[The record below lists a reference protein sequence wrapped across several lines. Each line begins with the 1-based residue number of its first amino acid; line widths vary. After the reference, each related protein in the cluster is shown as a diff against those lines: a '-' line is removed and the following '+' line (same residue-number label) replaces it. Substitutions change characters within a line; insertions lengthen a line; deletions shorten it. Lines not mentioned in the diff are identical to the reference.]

1 MLTLNG
7 TVQNVFQSPKGI
19 NKEGKEYGG
28 QDRVQILAETE
39 LQNGETRLELVN
51 LTVTNSGSYES
62 LKGQQVRVPVGV
74 FASGRSV
81 AFYALKGAEPEP
93 ITEPH
98 QSKAV

>member
-7 TVQNVFQSPKGI
+7 TVANVFQAPKGV

-28 QDRVQILAETE
+28 QDRVQIMAQTE

-51 LTVTNSGSYES
+51 LTVTNSQTYES
-62 LKGQQVRVPVGV
+62 LKGYQVRIPVGV
-74 FASGRSV
+74 FVSGRNI

-93 ITEPH
+93 ITEPDH
-98 QSKAV
+98 SKAV